1 MVFLKQTILLQII
14 KAIFHKY
21 YRVSSWIFSPT
32 CNRSIV
38 ININYQ
44 KVPENSA
51 DFLLRSFK
59 YRSCHRRCSVR
70 KGVLRNFA
78 KFAGKHLCRVFFFIK
93 LQASAC
99 NFIKKETLA
108 QVLSSQFS
116 KVSKNTFFTEQPWAT
131 ASMSIF
137 FDGAI
142 LLPVRKI

>member
-1 MVFLKQTILLQII
+1 MQSL
-14 KAIFHKY
+14 
-21 YRVSSWIFSPT
+21 
-32 CNRSIV
+32 
-38 ININYQ
+38 
-44 KVPENSA
+44 
-51 DFLLRSFK
+51 
-59 YRSCHRRCSVR
+59 
-70 KGVLRNFA
+70 
-78 KFAGKHLCRVFFFIK
+78 FFIK